1 MTFAN
6 QILQFNEELAHK
18 TFHLPG
24 GFKVINPYKGN
35 QKQQVKEI
43 TTAFYQK
50 YYNDIKPRRII
61 LGSSPA
67 RKGSAVTGVPFED
80 AKHLQSETNI
90 FIDEFYINKS
100 SSGFLYDV
108 INNYGGCEKFYAD
121 FYMNFVFPLGL
132 ARTNSKGNEVNCN
145 YYENKQVELEGQAQ
159 DKSSNEGLPEEVNAT
174 IEGFVEAEYTY
185 TNTQERA
192 ENILPFI
199 TAEMVPY
206 FQQGET
212 TSDSKNVVKVQSNLT
227 KQEIGHYFLE
237 GEKCQV
243 TVRVLSTFQV
253 DKQKKNESQVL
264 LDLELVRDDTGRWLV
279 TTQEIATIN

>member
-145 YYENKQVELEGQAQ
+145 YYKNKKL
-159 DKSSNEGLPEEVNAT
+159 
-174 IEGFVEAEYTY
+174 
-185 TNTQERA
+185 QE
-192 ENILPFI
+192 ILRPFI
-199 TAEMVPY
+199 INTIRNQLDFGIDTSVCY
-206 FQQGET
+206 CIGSGENYT
-212 TSDSKNVVKVQSNLT
+212 FLSQLNDEYHFFNTIIPLEHPRFITQYNSKNK
-227 KQEIGHYFLE
+227 
-237 GEKCQV
+237 
-243 TVRVLSTFQV
+243 
-253 DKQKKNESQVL
+253 DKYMAKYMKALRE
-264 LDLELVRDDTGRWLV
+264 
-279 TTQEIATIN
+279 

>member
-43 TTAFYQK
+43 KTAFYQK
-50 YYNDIKPRRII
+50 YYNDTKPRRII

-80 AKHLQSETNI
+80 AKHLQSETSI

-132 ARTNSKGNEVNCN
+132 ARTNSRGNEVNCN
-145 YYENKQVELEGQAQ
+145 YYENKKL
-159 DKSSNEGLPEEVNAT
+159 
-174 IEGFVEAEYTY
+174 
-185 TNTQERA
+185 QE
-192 ENILPFI
+192 ILRPFI
-199 TAEMVPY
+199 INTIRSQLDFGIDTSVCY
-206 FQQGET
+206 CIGSGENYT
-212 TSDSKNVVKVQSNLT
+212 FLSQLNDENHFFTKIIPLEHPRFITQYNSKNKD
-227 KQEIGHYFLE
+227 KYM
-237 GEKCQV
+237 EKYMKAL
-243 TVRVLSTFQV
+243 R
-253 DKQKKNESQVL
+253 E
-264 LDLELVRDDTGRWLV
+264 
-279 TTQEIATIN
+279 

>member
-1 MTFAN
+1 M
-6 QILQFNEELAHK
+6 
-18 TFHLPG
+18 
-24 GFKVINPYKGN
+24 
-35 QKQQVKEI
+35 
-43 TTAFYQK
+43 
-50 YYNDIKPRRII
+50 
-61 LGSSPA
+61 
-67 RKGSAVTGVPFED
+67 
-80 AKHLQSETNI
+80 
-90 FIDEFYINKS
+90 
-100 SSGFLYDV
+100 
-108 INNYGGCEKFYAD
+108 
-121 FYMNFVFPLGL
+121 
-132 ARTNSKGNEVNCN
+132 
-145 YYENKQVELEGQAQ
+145 
-159 DKSSNEGLPEEVNAT
+159 NAT
-174 IEGFVEAEYTY
+174 IEGFVKAEYTY

-237 GEKCQV
+237 DEKCQV